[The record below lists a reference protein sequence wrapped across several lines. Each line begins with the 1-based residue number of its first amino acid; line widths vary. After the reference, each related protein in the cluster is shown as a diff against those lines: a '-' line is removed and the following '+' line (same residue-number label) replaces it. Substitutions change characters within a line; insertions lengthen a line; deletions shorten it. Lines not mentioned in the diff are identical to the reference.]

1 MYTDTVFVVKAEEL
15 AAERKAIAQ
24 KRAEEL
30 RRAMKGVTVEDWV
43 RDVKETRQ
51 EM

>member
-1 MYTDTVFVVKAEEL
+1 VFVVKAEEFD
-15 AAERKAIAQ
+15 AERKAKAQ

-30 RRAMKGVTVEDWV
+30 RRLMKGVTVEDWV
-43 RDVKETRQ
+43 KDVKETRQ